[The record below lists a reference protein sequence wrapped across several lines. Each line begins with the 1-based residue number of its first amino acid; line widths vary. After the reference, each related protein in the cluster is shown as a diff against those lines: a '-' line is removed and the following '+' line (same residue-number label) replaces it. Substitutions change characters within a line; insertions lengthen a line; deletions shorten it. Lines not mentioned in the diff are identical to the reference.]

1 MTFIKTNNNFIKILK
16 KNIKKL
22 KLYEKLKFLK
32 NDQNLKTKIF
42 LNLSLM

>member
-1 MTFIKTNNNFIKILK
+1 MTLIKTNNNFIKILK

-32 NDQNLKTKIF
+32 KRPKFEDENF